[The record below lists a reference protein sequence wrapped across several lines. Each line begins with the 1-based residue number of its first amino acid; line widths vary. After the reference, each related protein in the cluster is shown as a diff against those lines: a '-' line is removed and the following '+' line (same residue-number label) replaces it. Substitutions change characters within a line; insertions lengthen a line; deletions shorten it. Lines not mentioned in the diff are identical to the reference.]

1 MYGLNDK
8 ILLNSKH
15 FDINKYTLYNNENDK
30 FKNNMFK
37 KYKNFQKDTFKY
49 QKKKQKEIKI
59 LKNKIKNTKLD
70 LLIDDI
76 YNKNNNKIRNYSFNT
91 IYTKNF
97 ERKYDKIP
105 ILQKQLIKDYLI
117 ETSNKNYKSDENINI
132 NNENK
137 LPILINNNKY
147 NDVYKIKFI
156 DLNNNCYLEQPKIY
170 NFSQYNKKINNFPY
184 KKLIFSYNLNK

>member
-15 FDINKYTLYNNENDK
+15 YDINKYIIYNNENNK

-37 KYKNFQKDTFKY
+37 KYKNIQTDSFNY
-49 QKKKQKEIKI
+49 QKKKKKEIKI
-59 LKNKIKNTKLD
+59 LRNKIKNTKLD

-76 YNKNNNKIRNYSFNT
+76 YNKNNNNIRTYSFNT
-91 IYTKNF
+91 SYPENF

-105 ILQKQLIKDYLI
+105 ILQKQLIKDNLI
-117 ETSNKNYKSDENINI
+117 EKSNKNYKSQEKTI
-132 NNENK
+132 NNDNK

-147 NDVYKIKFI
+147 DDKYKIKFI
-156 DLNNNCYLEQPKIY
+156 DLNNNCYLKQPKIY
-170 NFSQYNKKINNFPY
+170 NFSQNNKKINNFPY
-184 KKLIFSYNLNK
+184 KKLIFSYN

>member
-8 ILLNSKH
+8 ILLNSRH
-15 FDINKYTLYNNENDK
+15 YDINKYIINNNENNK

-37 KYKNFQKDTFKY
+37 KYKNFQKDSFNY
-49 QKKKQKEIKI
+49 QKKKKKEIKI
-59 LKNKIKNTKLD
+59 LRNKIKNTKLD

-76 YNKNNNKIRNYSFNT
+76 YDKNNNNIRTYSFNT
-91 IYTKNF
+91 TYPKNF

-105 ILQKQLIKDYLI
+105 ILQKQLIKDNLI
-117 ETSNKNYKSDENINI
+117 EISNKNYKSQEKKIIND
-132 NNENK
+132 NK

-147 NDVYKIKFI
+147 DDIYKIKFI

-170 NFSQYNKKINNFPY
+170 NFSQKNKKINNFPY